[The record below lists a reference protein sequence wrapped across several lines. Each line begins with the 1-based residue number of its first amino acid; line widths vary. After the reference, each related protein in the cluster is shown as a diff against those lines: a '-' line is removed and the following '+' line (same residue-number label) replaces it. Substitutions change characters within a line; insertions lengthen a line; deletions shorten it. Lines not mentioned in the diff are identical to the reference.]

1 MSRDTVLASVRA
13 AVLPEQ
19 DLPDLANIGHH
30 YKDPVQQFISTAEAV
45 GASLR
50 CVDTRDE
57 ISDAVRAFLPDVKSI
72 LSHVPEVACRHFTR
86 DADRDPHAYSD
97 LDLIVVEGL
106 IPVAENAAIWVPDSQ
121 YDDHAAMVLTQ
132 HQVIIVR
139 ASDLVDHMHQA
150 YARVSAGEVP
160 RFGFFLSGPT
170 KTADIEQSLVLG
182 AQGTRSLH
190 IILIRDESTSTT

>member
-1 MSRDTVLASVRA
+1 MSRETILASIRA
-13 AVLPEQ
+13 ALPPGQALPEL
-19 DLPDLANIGHH
+19 DNFGLH
-30 YKDPVQQFISTAEAV
+30 YDDPIQQFITTAEAV
-45 GASLR
+45 GASLES
-50 CVDTRDE
+50 VDNRGE
-57 ISDAVRAFLPDVKSI
+57 IAAAVQAFLPEANTI
-72 LSHVPEVACRHFTR
+72 LSHVPEVPCKNFTR

-121 YDDHAAMVLTQ
+121 YDDHAAMLLTQ

-150 YARVSAGEVP
+150 YAKVAAAEVP

-182 AQGTRSLH
+182 AQGTRSLL
-190 IILIRDESTSTT
+190 IIMIRDESTSTI